1 MKPRTKNA
9 PDTTINVSITKIM
22 KVLNVEIDKIMST
35 SSDKETK
42 RVSMR
47 DTLKETVRKIN
58 RIMFTHRN

>member
-1 MKPRTKNA
+1 MKPRTKNS
-9 PDTTINVSITKIM
+9 PDTTINASITKIM

>member
-22 KVLNVEIDKIMST
+22 KVLNIEIEKIMST
-35 SSDKETK
+35 SADKETK
-42 RVSMR
+42 RVGIR
-47 DTLKETVRKIN
+47 DALKETVRKIN